1 MKILKNT
8 LLCLCSL
15 LCVGASGVGIAN
27 VRGQVNASAATVGVT
42 SDAWTISNLSGG
54 EYWIHNDKP
63 ITNGKDFT
71 IEFTTEAIT
80 KVTGTNGLWGPT
92 RSENKDGW
100 SYGSVISNGNY
111 FALMQNGGTSV
122 SLDNNTHYRFYFKY
136 ITSGANA
143 GKYEFNAYRNGTHYY
158 NNKFQDYM
166 PYMGL
171 YFYGLNFEAPLTG
184 IKCYEGSG
192 ADATDLG
199 AYAEQSKS
207 VGFYMEDGASI
218 RLSDPTGLG
227 FTSRISLSDYNE
239 AVATYGAENVST
251 GTLIAMT
258 SDVATLGAFTHA
270 DLDAH
275 GLKYLDF

>member
-1 MKILKNT
+1 MKILKHT

-15 LCVGASGVGIAN
+15 LCVSASGVGIAKLSN
-27 VRGQVNASAATVGVT
+27 QVNASAATVGVT
-42 SDAWTISNLSGG
+42 SDAWNVSNLSGG
-54 EYWIHNDKP
+54 EYWIHNNTP

-71 IEFTTEAIT
+71 IEFTTGKITHGEA
-80 KVTGTNGLWGPT
+80 VNGVWGPT

-100 SYGSVISNGNY
+100 AYNTVVANGNY
-111 FALMQNGGTSV
+111 FALMQNGTANV
-122 SLDNNTHYRFYFKY
+122 SLDNSTHYRFYFKY

-158 NNKFQDYM
+158 NNQFRDYM

-171 YFYGLNFEAPLTG
+171 YFYGFQFETPLTG

-192 ADATDLG
+192 ADITDLG
-199 AYAEQSKS
+199 VYAEQSKS
-207 VGFYMEDGASI
+207 EEFYMEDGASV
-218 RLSDPTGLG
+218 RLSNPTGLG
-227 FTSRISLSDYNE
+227 FTSRISRSDYDE

-258 SDVATLGAFTHA
+258 SDVGCFHA
-270 DLDAH
+270 RWVGCAR
-275 GLKYLDF
+275 GKIS